1 MFEFKGK
8 FVEFRNIILLVFGVS
23 NVLWMI
29 IILVLVWYKDFKILG
44 VDIIGFGFLIIYGG
58 IFVV

>member
-58 IFVV
+58 IFVI